1 MAHRVSHSGGSSRQA
16 PRGPGHIAA
25 PVRGR
30 RPALAPRDWR
40 RGGSASRPR
49 TTAAELLSPDA
60 PAHRLSRSWL
70 TSFNSLRL
78 EQLRQPLARVQHARL
93 DRVLRNAN
101 DLGYLFDRFLVVVH
115 EIDDLPMFRG
125 KSCEALSQHCTL
137 ILLLQRSCGIV
148 RQIFDRG
155 CGLFVQLLVRS
166 TPECRN
172 GLEARDRQQP
182 CRYRRAPFEPA
193 SLTPHV
199 EKYLTDHV
207 LRGSL
212 IANDTN
218 DEPKHPHVVARIQHL
233 HCKPIAVR
241 DSSDQHLVW
250 CRMHFGL
257 VTLVASDYH
266 WVRLVIDVS
275 DFEFRRWGR
284 WFDLVL
290 RWLKVKPVRGKPQT
304 ASTDQE
310 RLNPENGTQLAM
322 PHTFNA

>member
-1 MAHRVSHSGGSSRQA
+1 M
-16 PRGPGHIAA
+16 
-25 PVRGR
+25 
-30 RPALAPRDWR
+30 
-40 RGGSASRPR
+40 
-49 TTAAELLSPDA
+49 AAELLSPDTPA
-60 PAHRLSRSWL
+60 PRLSRSWP
-70 TSFNSLRL
+70 TSFNSLQL
-78 EQLRQPLARVQHARL
+78 EQLRQPLARVEHARL
-93 DRVLRNAN
+93 DRVLRDAN
-101 DLGYLFDRFLVVVH
+101 DLGCLFYRFLVVVH
-115 EIDDLPMFRG
+115 EIDDLAMFRR

-137 ILLLQRSCGIV
+137 ILLLQRGCGII
-148 RQIFDRG
+148 RRIFNCG
-155 CGLFVQLLVRS
+155 CCLFAQLLVPS
-166 TPECRN
+166 TPERRN
-172 GLEARDRQQP
+172 RLEARDRQQP
-182 CRYRRAPFEPA
+182 CRYRRAPFEPT

-199 EKYLTDHV
+199 EKYLADHV

-212 IANDTN
+212 IANETN
-218 DEPKHPHVVARIQHL
+218 DEPKHPHMVAGIQHL
-233 HCKPIAVR
+233 HGEPIAVR